1 MDKKTVG
8 LVAAVIVLAGVFL
21 MPVPEGMTPAGRNCL
36 GILLA
41 ALFLWTT
48 EAIPVA
54 VTALA
59 LIGLQP
65 LYGIAD
71 LNTAVKEFSTHVI
84 FFVIATYGV
93 SVAIMKTPLASRMA
107 RWLLL
112 RSGKDPGK
120 VILAFVTGTAI
131 ISSFVS
137 NVPSTVL
144 FMGLALSLLEP
155 LGEKPGSSRLG
166 KALMIAIPFGA
177 MIGGISTPAGSSINI
192 LALSLLERYAGITIT
207 FLDWMIFGIPIAV
220 VMIPICSFMLNKIFH
235 PEPLEKDVT
244 EILKLEDQGSISP
257 AEKKVL
263 VIIGVMLVLWI
274 ASTWVPAFNVTIV
287 AIGGLIIFFL
297 PGINILNWKDF
308 SKEVG
313 WDAVLMIGG
322 VTSIGAAVVA
332 TGLSGWFV
340 NAVLSGLSGLNIF
353 LLTGIVGMIINLLHL
368 VLPIGPALVAMSIQ
382 PLSDFAVAGG
392 LSPAIF
398 GITIAFMAGCCML
411 LPLDAVPLITY
422 NKQYY
427 SMGDMFKSGLAVS
440 FVWVIIAAVWVP
452 LVASFLG
459 Y

>member
-1 MDKKTVG
+1 MNKKTLG
-8 LVAAVIVLAGVFL
+8 LIATVVVLAGVLL

-36 GILLA
+36 GVLLA
-41 ALFLWTT
+41 ALILWTT

-59 LIGLQP
+59 LIILQP
-65 LYGIAD
+65 IYGIAE

-155 LGEKPGSSRLG
+155 LGEKPGESRLG
-166 KALMIAIPFGA
+166 RALMIAIPFGA

-192 LALSLLERYAGITIT
+192 LALSMLERYAGITIT
-207 FLDWMIFGIPIAV
+207 FLDWMIFGIPIAI
-220 VMIPICSFMLNKIFH
+220 VMVPICAFMLNKIFK
-235 PEPLEKDVT
+235 PNMLEKDVT
-244 EILKLEDQGSISP
+244 EILKLEEQGSKLSIV
-257 AEKKVL
+257 EKKVL
-263 VIIGVMLVLWI
+263 IIICAMLIFWI

-287 AIGGLIIFFL
+287 AVIGLIVFFL
-297 PGINILNWKDF
+297 PGIAILNWKDF

-313 WDAVLMIGG
+313 WDAILMIGG

-340 NAVLSGLSGLNIF
+340 NAVLAGLSGINVF

-368 VLPIGPALVAMSIQ
+368 VLPIGPALVAMTIQ
-382 PLSDFAVAGG
+382 PLSDFSVASGIN
-392 LSPAIF
+392 PAIF
-398 GITIAFMAGCCML
+398 GIITAFMAGCCML

-427 SMGDMFKSGLAVS
+427 SMGDMFKSGLAIS
-440 FVWVIIAAVWVP
+440 FVWVVIAAVWVP
-452 LVASFLG
+452 LAASFLG
-459 Y
+459 